1 MWAVGILG
9 PSWGSDGV
17 APVGRW
23 AALTLPCAIA
33 FVWAFAAL
41 RIGPGQSVASHWSG
55 PLPRFVLLRVRGVWE
70 PSLVRIA
77 GIFGGLA
84 VVAPVLHEVFDTD
97 LKDESWLVLLGIVC
111 ANTGV
116 TGTSVALPRG
126 PLAGASRLLLLGEA
140 GRTGVGQRVQLRIQG
155 DSLAAVAVFAAVTA
169 VFESDFRLV
178 AMLLLGFACSNAYM
192 AVAGGVRWLMSS
204 RLSGL
209 VATPV
214 VVAMVLTVWE
224 SGWWALLTAGTAWV
238 VSGVVAVLVG
248 GAAIGRLDLDA
259 SATAER

>member
-1 MWAVGILG
+1 MGGAHFLG
-9 PSWGSDGV
+9 LHCRELGG
-17 APVGRW
+17 
-23 AALTLPCAIA
+23 A
-33 FVWAFAAL
+33 F
-41 RIGPGQSVASHWSG
+41 
-55 PLPRFVLLRVRGVWE
+55 E
-70 PSLVRIA
+70 PSLVRLA
-77 GIFGGLA
+77 GVFGGLA
-84 VVAPVLHEVFDTD
+84 FVAPILHAVFDTD

-126 PLAGASRLLLLGEA
+126 PLAGASRLVLVGAA
-140 GRTGVGQRVQLRIQG
+140 GRVGVGRRVQLRILG
-155 DSLAAVAVFAAVTA
+155 DSLAAAVVFAAVTA

-192 AVAGGVRWLMSS
+192 AVAGGIRWLMSS

-224 SGWWALLTAGTAWV
+224 SESWALVTAGTAWV
-238 VSGVVAVLVG
+238 VSGAVAVLVG
-248 GAAIGRLDLDA
+248 GAGIGRLDLDA
-259 SATAER
+259 RFRAR